1 MPRNVAEIILE
12 QLAAWGV
19 KKIYGFI
26 GDNVFHLFDA
36 LARQSQIEF
45 YQVRHEETAAFMAS
59 AQAKL
64 TDGLGV
70 CLTDGG
76 PGTLHLLNGLADAY
90 TDRVPVLA
98 ITGQVARRNI
108 GTNAK
113 QYIDQQSLFRPLAAY
128 TSLLCDQANTTDIL
142 GKAYRIAVTGRSV
155 SHVSVPMDVLPM
167 PCDAEI
173 LPPAPYLNTYPASS
187 SQVLDGAVTM
197 LEQANRPV
205 ILIGEGGRPAGAL
218 LAELSVR
225 WGAAVITTLQGM
237 GAFDRAQPLYVG
249 GLGHAGSPAATKLLG
264 QADLCLVAGANWW
277 PQKYVPRQ
285 ISIIQIAPNP
295 SDIGATTPVSY
306 GVVGNTES
314 VLQYILERAS
324 LTPKQEWVYAIKQET
339 ENWLN
344 QLEQEVNT
352 PGSPVHPA
360 AVVRAVQ
367 NSVTD
372 DTIICL
378 DTGDHTVW
386 FGRVFRPTQQRVLV
400 SGKWRSMGFGLPAAL
415 AAKINCPDQKVLA
428 LVGDGGLSMNMGDF
442 LTAVKYKLPI
452 TVVVM
457 NNRTLA
463 MEKNKMLAGGLTPK
477 GTSLLNPDFAKFAE
491 CCGGKGY
498 NVEHADELHNVLQ
511 SAINNELPTIVD
523 VQVAD
528 LAVRGTA
535 MPS

>member
-1 MPRNVAEIILE
+1 MPKNVAATILD
-12 QLAAWGV
+12 QLATWGV

-26 GDNVFHLFDA
+26 GDDVFHLFDA
-36 LARQSQIEF
+36 LASQSQIEF

-59 AQAKL
+59 AHAKL
-64 TDGLGV
+64 TGELGV

-90 TDRVPVLA
+90 ADRVPVLA
-98 ITGQVARRNI
+98 LTGQVARKDI

-128 TSLLCDQANTTDIL
+128 TSLLCDQANVTDVL
-142 GKAYRIAVTGRSV
+142 GKAYRCAVTGRSV
-155 SHVSVPMDVLPM
+155 AHVSAPMDVLPM

-173 LPPAPYLNTYPASS
+173 LPAAPYLNTYPASS
-187 SQVLDGAVTM
+187 AQVIDSAVAM
-197 LEQANRPV
+197 MEQANRPV
-205 ILIGEGGRPAGAL
+205 LLIGEGGRLAGAL
-218 LAELSVR
+218 LTELSAR
-225 WGAAVITTLQGM
+225 WGAAIITTLQGT
-237 GAFDRAQPLYVG
+237 GAVDCAQPLYIG
-249 GLGHAGSPAATKLLG
+249 GLGHAGTPAAAKLLS

-277 PQKYVPRQ
+277 PQKYVPRN
-285 ISIIQIAPNP
+285 ISMIQIAQNP

-306 GVVGNTES
+306 GVVGDTES
-314 VLQYILERAS
+314 ILKHILAQAH
-324 LTPKQEWVYAIKQET
+324 LTTNQEWIKNIEQEAA
-339 ENWLN
+339 NWLS
-344 QLEQEVNT
+344 QLEQEVNA
-352 PGSPVHPA
+352 PGSPLHPT
-360 AVVRAVQ
+360 AVIRAVQ
-367 NSVTD
+367 NAVAD

-386 FGRVFRPTQQRVLV
+386 FGRAFRPSRQRVLL

-415 AAKINCPDQKVLA
+415 AAKINRPDQKVLA
-428 LVGDGGLSMNMGDF
+428 LVGDGGLAMNMGDF
-442 LTAVKYKLPI
+442 LTAVKYNLPV

-457 NNRTLA
+457 NNRSLA
-463 MEKNKMLAGGLTPK
+463 MEKNKMLAGGLTPE

-498 NVEHADELHNVLQ
+498 KVEHADELNDALQ
-511 SAINNELPTIVD
+511 AAINSELPTIVD

-528 LAVRGTA
+528 LAVPGTA